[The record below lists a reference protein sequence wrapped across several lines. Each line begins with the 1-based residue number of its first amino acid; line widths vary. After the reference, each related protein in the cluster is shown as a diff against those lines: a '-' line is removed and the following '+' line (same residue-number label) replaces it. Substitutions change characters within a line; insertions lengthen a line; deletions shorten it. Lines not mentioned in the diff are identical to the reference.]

1 MPNEYSER
9 YRTAQYSRGKG
20 KSAEHNLDNTVEEYL
35 GRLEDKYDRI
45 EKNLEFDAGH
55 QKKISETGASFRK
68 QTNLPAYNQPD
79 PTGRN

>member
-1 MPNEYSER
+1 MYKDSYPNCPCSCR
-9 YRTAQYSRGKG
+9 
-20 KSAEHNLDNTVEEYL
+20 EYL